1 MIPHLTTQTIMTTD
15 WNISLGMEE
24 VATTS
29 QPLLYKGTFVPDVDI
44 FMSRFSQRLTYV
56 LLGILIVVGNLLV
69 LLVVRGGRAMRN
81 TTNILVGSL
90 ALSDL
95 MIGTFIMPS
104 FLVTSLAGIQREGIL
119 FCHLLTFLNLMS
131 YFSSVYSMTLIAI
144 ERHHAIVYIHR
155 FVK

>member
-1 MIPHLTTQTIMTTD
+1 MTTD

>member
-1 MIPHLTTQTIMTTD
+1 MTTD

-119 FCHLLTFLNLMS
+119 LCHLLTFLNLMS